1 MDFTLTGFRVMVVD
15 DDLSIHSLMG
25 TLLAHWGCDQ
35 VEILPDGTAAAE
47 RYRYTRPDLVI
58 MDVEMPRMNGHAAA
72 KAIRDMDQAAII
84 LLLTGV
90 PDGRLARMALEEGL
104 VKAVLPKPFT
114 FEQLRMAIKEAL
126 RGKASKPFAGSKG
139 AVA

>member
-1 MDFTLTGFRVMVVD
+1 MDFTLAGSRVMVVD

-25 TLLAHWGCDQ
+25 TLLAHWGCEQ
-35 VEILPDGTAAAE
+35 VEVLPDGSAAVE
-47 RYRYTRPDLVI
+47 RYRYTHPDLVI
-58 MDVEMPRMNGHAAA
+58 MDVEMPGMNGHAAA
-72 KAIRDMDQAAII
+72 RAIRDIDQGANI

-104 VKAVLPKPFT
+104 VKAVIPKPFA
-114 FEQLRMAIKEAL
+114 FEQLKMAIAEAL
-126 RGKASKPFAGSKG
+126 RAKASKPLEGNKG

>member
-1 MDFTLTGFRVMVVD
+1 MDFTLAGSRVMVVD

-25 TLLAHWGCDQ
+25 TLLAHWGCEQ
-35 VEILPDGTAAAE
+35 VEILPDGSAAVE
-47 RYRYTRPDLVI
+47 RYRYSHPDLVI
-58 MDVEMPRMNGHAAA
+58 MDVEMPGMNGHAAA
-72 KAIRDMDQAAII
+72 KAMREMDQGATI

-104 VKAVLPKPFT
+104 VEAVVPKPFA
-114 FEQLRMAIKEAL
+114 FDQLKMAIREAL
-126 RGKASKPFAGSKG
+126 KGKASKPVRGERG

>member
-1 MDFTLTGFRVMVVD
+1 MDFTLAGSRVMVVD

-25 TLLAHWGCDQ
+25 TLLAHWGCEQ
-35 VEILPDGTAAAE
+35 VEILADGLAAVE
-47 RYRYTRPDLVI
+47 RYRYSHPDLVI
-58 MDVEMPRMNGHAAA
+58 MDVEMPVMNGHAAA
-72 KAIRDMDQAAII
+72 KAMREMDQGATI

-104 VKAVLPKPFT
+104 VKAVVPKPFT
-114 FEQLRMAIKEAL
+114 FEQLKMAIREAL
-126 RGKASKPFAGSKG
+126 KGKASKPAGGKRG